1 MREHLYNFL
10 VTEKELKRLYRR
22 FNKLDADGSGS
33 LTTDEFLSIPELA
46 SNPLLERIISIFD
59 ANHNDEIEFSGIC
72 IKIQT
77 LIINRI
83 SYGISNLHRE
93 RQGSQTSV

>member
-1 MREHLYNFL
+1 ML

-59 ANHNDEIEFSGIC
+59 ANHNEQIEFSG
-72 IKIQT
+72 
-77 LIINRI
+77 NI
-83 SYGISNLHRE
+83 S
-93 RQGSQTSV
+93 SVYILTIEEFLEGLATFTQKDKEAKLRCKFF